1 MFRSCNSLAR
11 WLVPVSGCL
20 AALLCASGS
29 WAQTPV
35 TPPAAKGGVVQRGG
49 SERNLG
55 QWLLRMHEASRKQ
68 SYAGTFVVSS
78 AGGAM
83 SSSRIWHAC
92 DGDQQVE
99 RVDAL
104 TGTPRST
111 FRHND
116 QVVTF
121 FPMSRQVQT
130 ERREA
135 LRSFPDLL
143 RTPDA
148 GLADFYSARRLGV
161 DRVAGLEA
169 DVVQFEPRDRLRYG
183 YRIWAEKETGLVLKM
198 QTMDSDG
205 RALEQ
210 AAFSEVQLDA
220 RVSMNQLL
228 ASMRNTQGY
237 RQEVQEAVPTS
248 AAAEGWN
255 LKQRVP
261 GFGLLSCVRRPASRT
276 VHWTFSDGLA
286 TVSLFVEPVDAQSGQ
301 LQEVT
306 MSIGATGLLAGRIQ
320 DWWLTVVGEVPP
332 QTLQAFAQSLER
344 AR

>member
-1 MFRSCNSLAR
+1 MANFRNSFAAIAAKVGWGL
-11 WLVPVSGCL
+11 LV
-20 AALLCASGS
+20 ALCAANAA
-29 WAQTPV
+29 WAQAPGSNSSR
-35 TPPAAKGGVVQRGG
+35 AAPSRGA
-49 SERNLG
+49 ERNLG
-55 QWLLRMHEASRKQ
+55 QWLLRMHEASRRQ
-68 SYAGTFVVSS
+68 AYAGTFVVSS
-78 AGGAM
+78 AAGAM

-121 FPMSRQVQT
+121 FPLTRQVQT

-135 LRSFPDLL
+135 LRAFPDLL
-143 RTPDA
+143 RTQDA
-148 GLADFYSARRLGV
+148 ALPDFYVVRRLGS

-169 DVVQFEPRDRLRYG
+169 DVVQIDARDKLRYG
-183 YRIWAEKETGLVLKM
+183 YRIWAEKDSGLVLKM
-198 QTMDSDG
+198 QTLDTDG

-220 RVSMNQLL
+220 KVNLSQLL

-237 RQEVQEAVPTS
+237 KQEVQEVVPTT
-248 AAAEGWN
+248 AAAEGWT
-255 LKQRVP
+255 LKPRAP
-261 GFGLLSCVRRPASRT
+261 GFSLLSCVRRPAART
-276 VHWTFSDGLA
+276 VQWTFSDGLA
-286 TVSLFVEPVDAQSGQ
+286 SVSLFVEPVDPQAGH

-306 MSIGATGLLAGRIQ
+306 MSIGATGLLAGRVQ
-320 DWWLTVVGEVPP
+320 DWWLTVVGEVPA

-344 AR
+344 SR